1 MQEFFKQIDIA
12 HNKVK
17 EQSQPGIVPQKP
29 TRKDY
34 KPPQSA
40 PPLKYRQRERAK
52 VEAKIVL
59 CKVYLDIFSLE
70 KKETDLTEEE
80 AIRLVVIYHQTH

>member
-1 MQEFFKQIDIA
+1 MDYMFPEMHF
-12 HNKVK
+12 
-17 EQSQPGIVPQKP
+17 EELQPM
-29 TRKDY
+29 RKDY

-59 CKVYLDIFSLE
+59 RKDYFD
-70 KKETDLTEEE
+70 
-80 AIRLVVIYHQTH
+80 